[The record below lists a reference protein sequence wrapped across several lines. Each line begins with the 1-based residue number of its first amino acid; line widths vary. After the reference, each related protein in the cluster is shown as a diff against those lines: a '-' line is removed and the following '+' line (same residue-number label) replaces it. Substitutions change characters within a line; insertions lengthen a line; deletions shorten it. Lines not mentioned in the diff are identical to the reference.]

1 MHSPWT
7 LCLSVEF
14 ASFLARLHFSAE
26 ELLLYPPRQR
36 RASASASASTY
47 KMLGQMLKSWNFS
60 LSDFFVAFKL
70 CLGQEKNMC
79 VYCHML
85 KKIRVG
91 RSEIIFFLILFFITE
106 LMLDGI

>member
-1 MHSPWT
+1 
-7 LCLSVEF
+7 
-14 ASFLARLHFSAE
+14 
-26 ELLLYPPRQR
+26 
-36 RASASASASTY
+36 
-47 KMLGQMLKSWNFS
+47 
-60 LSDFFVAFKL
+60 
-70 CLGQEKNMC
+70 MC